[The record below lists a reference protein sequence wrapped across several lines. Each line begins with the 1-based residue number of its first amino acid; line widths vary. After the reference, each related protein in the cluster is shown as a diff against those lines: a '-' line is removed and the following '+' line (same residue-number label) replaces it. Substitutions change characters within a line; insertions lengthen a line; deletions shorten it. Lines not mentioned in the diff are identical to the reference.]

1 MSAKFRDSSSKCS
14 AAHPKTALWRNISAS
29 HSQNLTGMFLHN
41 SVNGVVIAPCA
52 EIFPVARKVAVAAAA
67 KSFWRVVWSSDLLDH
82 ILIRF
87 DTPKD
92 RQTTAADRWRHYRRR
107 HHRQKK
113 RIWTNKRHPYRTS
126 THKEVQKY
134 LNLRTNSSG
143 QRYRCHV
150 EDRKSALCICV
161 FELHRCPHFFF
172 KKCGQIV

>member
-1 MSAKFRDSSSKCS
+1 MSAKFRDSSSKCP
-14 AAHPKTALWRNISAS
+14 AAHPKTAQWRNISARR
-29 HSQNLTGMFLHN
+29 SQNLTGMFLHY

-52 EIFPVARKVAVAAAA
+52 EICPVARAVAAAA

-113 RIWTNKRHPYRTS
+113 RI
-126 THKEVQKY
+126 
-134 LNLRTNSSG
+134 
-143 QRYRCHV
+143 
-150 EDRKSALCICV
+150 
-161 FELHRCPHFFF
+161 
-172 KKCGQIV
+172 